1 MSNIVRPRYGGSKV
15 RSGCITC
22 KTRHVKCDEGRP
34 ACNRCI
40 KAKRTCEG
48 YAAPTSP
55 PQPGTEPL
63 RFIVYSSTAPSSGL
77 STLPGITPRQQQCFD
92 FFRLRT
98 AVELAGPFEADLWST
113 VLLQTAHA
121 EPAIINAVI
130 ALGALH
136 ESFSYAHDA
145 HAATSEYAL
154 LHYGKAIQRILTLND
169 SNLTLHMDIVL
180 MACIIFSA
188 FESLRGHYSSA
199 LTHISSGINI
209 LIETDKRSSGFRA
222 GSIEK
227 KVFVPMF
234 VRLENQ
240 VIEVGQTA
248 SMKSS
253 TSLLKR
259 IPPSMP
265 HAFKSVKEAHNAF
278 DDFLSSLWHILEH
291 IEQEPAP
298 SSEEPK
304 SQQQGPPPPPPNMM
318 NPVEQFNSW
327 CSAFDASN
335 FPPMHPAVLILQV
348 HRTMLSI
355 LLSVNVTLGEMV
367 WDPCLPQFQSLLDY
381 ADKISAPKSPHASS
395 QSRPA
400 ITAPC
405 FSYHLGLLTPLYFT
419 CTRCRDPN
427 TRRRALRMLE
437 NCYRKEGIWDSQ
449 MGAMAAKKIIQIEE
463 TGAIETMKEG
473 GFPQNFEGGWILQ
486 TAEQVPE
493 NARIREC
500 DISLGTGREGTIRYI
515 RSGSGDSRKAEAE
528 TERLVW

>member
-1 MSNIVRPRYGGSKV
+1 ML
-15 RSGCITC
+15 
-22 KTRHVKCDEGRP
+22 TRHVKCDEGRP

-48 YAAPTSP
+48 YTSS
-55 PQPGTEPL
+55 PQPGKEL
-63 RFIVYSSTAPSSGL
+63 LKFIIYSATAPSSGL
-77 STLPGITPRQQQCFD
+77 SILPGITPRQQRSFD

-98 AVELAGPFEADLWST
+98 AIELAGPFEADLWST

-136 ESFSYAHDA
+136 ESFGYAHDA

-154 LHYGKAIQRILTLND
+154 LHYGKAIQRILTLHD

-180 MACIIFSA
+180 MASIIFSA
-188 FESLRGHYSSA
+188 FESLRGHYKSA

-209 LIETDKRSSGFRA
+209 LIETDKRSGGLRT
-222 GSIEK
+222 GSIDK
-227 KVFVPMF
+227 DVVVPMF

-253 TSLLKR
+253 ISLLKR
-259 IPPSMP
+259 TPPSMP
-265 HAFKSVKEAHNAF
+265 HAFKSVKEAHDAF
-278 DDFLSSLWHILEH
+278 DDFLSSLWHMLEH
-291 IEQEPAP
+291 IEQESTSSSEPPGQQQRPSPAP
-298 SSEEPK
+298 
-304 SQQQGPPPPPPNMM
+304 PNLTM
-318 NPVEQFNSW
+318 NPIEHFNSW
-327 CSAFDASN
+327 CAAFDASN

-348 HRTMLSI
+348 HRTMLSM
-355 LLSVNVTLGEMV
+355 LLSVNVALGETI
-367 WDPCLPQFQSLLDY
+367 WDPYLPQFRKLLDY
-381 ADKISAPKSPHASS
+381 ADKIPAPKSPGARKLPH
-395 QSRPA
+395 PVV
-400 ITAPC
+400 TAPC

-427 TRRRALRMLE
+427 TRRQALRMLE
-437 NCYRKEGIWDSQ
+437 NCYRKEGVWDSQ
-449 MGAMAAKKIIQIEE
+449 LGAMAAKRIIQIEE
-463 TGAIETMKEG
+463 MGAIETMRASG
-473 GFPQNFEGGWILQ
+473 IQPNGEGGWIVQ

-493 NARIREC
+493 NARIRES
-500 DISLGTGREGTIRYI
+500 DITLGTGREGTIRYI
-515 RSGSGDSRKAEAE
+515 RSGSGPSWKAEGE